1 MENLK
6 QLASRITAN
15 FLPQAVKQN
24 NFFVNDI
31 PANLPI
37 DYNHEWVS
45 SIISGLVSTIVN
57 HARNTCIR
65 LSAKRF
71 GYVMVLEIHE
81 AGSANGYAMACS
93 LQQVQSLAQKI
104 GGCLNISIPKPE
116 LTTIAFSFPNLPIAA

>member
-6 QLASRITAN
+6 QLTSRITAD
-15 FLPQAVKQN
+15 FLPVAVKQN

-37 DYNHEWVS
+37 EYNHEWIS
-45 SIISGLVSTIVN
+45 SIINGLVSTIVH

-65 LSAKRF
+65 FSAKRF
-71 GYVMVLEIHE
+71 GYVMVLEIQE
-81 AGSANGYAMACS
+81 SGSANGYAMACS
-93 LQQVQSLAQKI
+93 LQEVQSQAQQI

-116 LTTIAFSFPNLPIAA
+116 LTTVAFSFPNLPFAA